1 MKYPQIIFK
10 LTLMVSIVS
19 MMLMSASCSEN
30 NIKPSDEYEKSVSP
44 SNDYAKAV
52 EKVSSS
58 AKELNIKSYST
69 PNSQITI
76 NKSHPEF
83 EVIIKYL
90 EQSKLTRSQPRF
102 VVQEGKK
109 VQVGIPYAIA
119 FTLEFTLSDG
129 SKVVFDFG
137 TDQFWF
143 NTEEMIYSASV
154 DSGLYEILQ
163 QLLKE

>member
-1 MKYPQIIFK
+1 
-10 LTLMVSIVS
+10 MVAIVS
-19 MMLMSASCSEN
+19 MTLMSASCSDN
-30 NIKPSDEYEKSVSP
+30 KNSS
-44 SNDYAKAV
+44 SNDYVKAV

-58 AKELNIKSYST
+58 AKELNIQYYFT

-76 NKSHPEF
+76 DKSHPEF

-90 EQSKLTRSQPRF
+90 AQFKLTRSQPRF

-109 VQVGIPYAIA
+109 VEVAIPYAMA
-119 FTLEFTLSDG
+119 FILKFNLSDG
-129 SKVVFDFG
+129 SEVAFDYG
-137 TDQFWF
+137 SDEVWF
-143 NTEEMIYSASV
+143 NTEDMIYSASV